1 MSTAYI
7 DCFQYIRAVTGL
19 ETSSLVGNMGRL
31 SQATLVNDT
40 TLHVVPSTTVALVQF
55 DQITIFD
62 GLNTET
68 VMVGSGGASIGAS
81 SIPLL
86 TGLQYAHAQYT
97 TYCTDGTMGSLAE
110 ELIEGSNWIE
120 NITQQS
126 LYQQSYTSETLDIP
140 SMRASID
147 NRGMLVFRPRH
158 FPVSADDGITI
169 QSSVLDPIAYDATQ
183 IILNG
188 AKQVVKV
195 PWLLASS
202 QSQQSSNA
210 AWGSPISESR
220 GSNLFLLINY
230 TAGWSPLPGDIRDCA
245 VLLTSEILARRQ
257 NPSGAVSIRLG
268 DKQLQVTGSRDMIG
282 ESLLVKA
289 AKQKLQPY
297 SVEAF

>member
-1 MSTAYI
+1 MATAYI
-7 DCFQYIRAVTGL
+7 DVFTYTRAVTGL
-19 ETSSLVGNMGRL
+19 EIDSLVGCKGRISSAVL
-31 SQATLVNDT
+31 KNGTSL
-40 TLHVVPSTTVALVQF
+40 PVAPNTSIALKQF
-55 DQITIFD
+55 DQVTVFD
-62 GLNTET
+62 GLNTE
-68 VMVGSGGASIGAS
+68 VCMVGTDTNVGAT

-86 TGLQYAHAQYT
+86 TGLQFDHAQWT
-97 TYCTDGTMGSLAE
+97 TYCTDGTMGSLAD
-110 ELIEGSNWIE
+110 ELLEASQWIE

-158 FPVSADDGITI
+158 FPISAESGITI
-169 QSSVLDPIAYDATQ
+169 QSSVLDPVTYDETQ
-183 IILNG
+183 IIMNG

-195 PWLLASS
+195 PWLLATSVS
-202 QSQQSSNA
+202 NNSNA
-210 AWGSPISESR
+210 AWGSPVDRSR
-220 GSNLFLLINY
+220 GDNLFLLIDY

-268 DKQLQVTGSRDMIG
+268 DKQLQVSGSHDTIG
-282 ESLLVKA
+282 ESLLVKT